1 MKKIVNYDE
10 VLKNHLNQYLV
21 QILNGTQNFLES
33 PFQNKISKK
42 GKMKK
47 VSK

>member
-1 MKKIVNYDE
+1 MKKIANYDE
-10 VLKNHLNQYLV
+10 VLKNNLNQYLV
-21 QILNGTQNFLES
+21 RILNGTQNLLES

-42 GKMKK
+42 GKKRK

>member
-1 MKKIVNYDE
+1 MKKIANYDV

-21 QILNGTQNFLES
+21 RILNGTQNFLES

-42 GKMKK
+42 GKKRK